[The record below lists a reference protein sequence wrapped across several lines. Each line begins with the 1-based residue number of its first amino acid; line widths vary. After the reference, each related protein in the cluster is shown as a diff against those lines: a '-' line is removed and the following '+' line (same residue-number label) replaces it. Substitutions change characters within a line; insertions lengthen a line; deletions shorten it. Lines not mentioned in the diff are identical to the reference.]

1 MCYKKDQLNT
11 RIGIS
16 KMTKMIEIKV
26 KDQFSEIH
34 EVQALLREIPQQA
47 ELNQLSLFQRIEH
60 IVVKGETI
68 RPSIELLF
76 ESRQS
81 DSIYRVVE

>member
-1 MCYKKDQLNT
+1 
-11 RIGIS
+11 
-16 KMTKMIEIKV
+16 MTQTIAIKV

-34 EVQALLREIPQQA
+34 QVQALLRDLPEDA

-60 IVVKGETI
+60 IVVNGEII

-76 ESRQS
+76 ESRDS
-81 DSIYRVVE
+81 DNIYRVVE

>member
-1 MCYKKDQLNT
+1 
-11 RIGIS
+11 
-16 KMTKMIEIKV
+16 MTKMIEIKV

-34 EVQALLREIPQQA
+34 EVQALLREVPQQA

>member
-11 RIGIS
+11 RIGSS

>member
-1 MCYKKDQLNT
+1 
-11 RIGIS
+11 
-16 KMTKMIEIKV
+16 MTQTIAIKV

-34 EVQALLREIPQQA
+34 QVQALLRDIPEDA

-60 IVVKGETI
+60 IVVNGEII

-76 ESRQS
+76 ESRDS

>member
-1 MCYKKDQLNT
+1 
-11 RIGIS
+11 
-16 KMTKMIEIKV
+16 MTKMIEIKV

-68 RPSIELLF
+68 RHSIELLF

>member
-1 MCYKKDQLNT
+1 
-11 RIGIS
+11 
-16 KMTKMIEIKV
+16 MTKMIEIKV

-60 IVVKGETI
+60 IVVNGETI

>member
-1 MCYKKDQLNT
+1 
-11 RIGIS
+11 
-16 KMTKMIEIKV
+16 MTKMIEIKV

-60 IVVKGETI
+60 IVVKSETI

>member
-1 MCYKKDQLNT
+1 
-11 RIGIS
+11 
-16 KMTKMIEIKV
+16 MTKMIEIKV

>member
-1 MCYKKDQLNT
+1 
-11 RIGIS
+11 
-16 KMTKMIEIKV
+16 MTKMIEIKV
-26 KDQFSEIH
+26 KDQFSVIH

-81 DSIYRVVE
+81 DKYQLKSKHVFITKTL

>member
-1 MCYKKDQLNT
+1 
-11 RIGIS
+11 
-16 KMTKMIEIKV
+16 MTKIIEIKV